1 MCLNNFN
8 LPIKTRQYKNYYTNR
23 LIEEEIAYNILELE
37 EKANRLYNQL
47 NNEQKNAFHA
57 IVNSA
62 LQNNLS
68 FYFVSGYGGTGK
80 TFLWNIYL
88 SRAILQFH

>member
-47 NNEQKNAFHA
+47 NNEQKKCFPRY
-57 IVNSA
+57 S
-62 LQNNLS
+62 
-68 FYFVSGYGGTGK
+68 K
-80 TFLWNIYL
+80 
-88 SRAILQFH
+88 

>member
-1 MCLNNFN
+1 MCLDNFN

-37 EKANRLYNQL
+37 EKANRLYSQL

-62 LQNNLS
+62 LQNNNNN
-68 FYFVSGYGGTGK
+68 
-80 TFLWNIYL
+80 NIVFFPSKL
-88 SRAILQFH
+88 G